1 MAKTILNEVFE
12 AVREM
17 GLTRTESEFSVDWLG
32 RSECYMRT
40 LRFENQPP
48 SIATIAICASKLQ
61 HFGERMVRTDKY
73 KREGSKF
80 LALSEQCHK
89 AINADAEATWLDTA

>member
-1 MAKTILNEVFE
+1 MAETVLDEVY
-12 AVREM
+12 RELKAM
-17 GLTRTESEFSVDWLG
+17 ELTRSENQFSVEWLG

-61 HFGERMVRTDKY
+61 HYGQRMVKTDKY
-73 KREGSKF
+73 KREGTKF
-80 LALSEQCHK
+80 LALSERCHK